1 LAGIRV
7 AADIQ
12 GRSLRPLLRGETAG
26 WRQAF
31 YYHYYGTV
39 APPRE
44 DNWIASHEILGV
56 RSETSKLV
64 FYPTWKGGAFW
75 EFFDLSNDP
84 REMNNLYDDPR
95 QGKNVAEMKRHLRA
109 LVDQYQDA
117 EAAQMLDELKESGT

>member
-1 LAGIRV
+1 
-7 AADIQ
+7 
-12 GRSLRPLLRGETAG
+12 
-26 WRQAF
+26 
-31 YYHYYGTV
+31 V

-75 EFFDLSNDP
+75 EFFALSNDP
-84 REMNNLYDDPR
+84 REMNNLYDDPL

-109 LVDQYQDA
+109 LVDQDQDA
-117 EAAQMLDELKESGT
+117 EAAKMLDDFKESGK